1 MARLLHHCMLQQH
14 PSIATSS
21 LGITA
26 EVMPGRLV
34 CPASQTMCN
43 GCCAEDSGSK
53 VSSEKAYPKALVLC
67 PTRELANQ
75 IYEESRK
82 FAYQTGLRPLVIY
95 GGAPS
100 GFQVSSHAAMYQCI
114 CSFSKPALKLGRRY
128 CYLLMQGI
136 ID

>member
-1 MARLLHHCMLQQH
+1 
-14 PSIATSS
+14 
-21 LGITA
+21 
-26 EVMPGRLV
+26 MPV
-34 CPASQTMCN
+34 CPAIPGCQMVCN

-53 VSSEKAYPKALVLC
+53 AFSEKAYPKALVLC

-100 GFQVSSHAAMYQCI
+100 GFQVTYRTLPCI
-114 CSFSKPALKLGRRY
+114 NS
-128 CYLLMQGI
+128 I
-136 ID
+136 